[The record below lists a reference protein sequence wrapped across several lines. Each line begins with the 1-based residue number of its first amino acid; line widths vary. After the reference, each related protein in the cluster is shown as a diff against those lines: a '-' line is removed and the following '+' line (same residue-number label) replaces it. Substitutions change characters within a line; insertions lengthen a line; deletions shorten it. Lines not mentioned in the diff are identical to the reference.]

1 MTTRITLTALL
12 AATILWGLGCT
23 TTEINPGTD
32 TSATYRFG
40 ALTATVNAPIDAT
53 YKASEQAAGSLGLSV
68 VQRLEDKL
76 NSRITA
82 RDSQDKKVEIEMLS
96 LAPDKTKLTIKVDS
110 QAKAAR
116 IYQTILDQLGAK
128 K

>member
-12 AATILWGLGCT
+12 AASVLLGLGCT

-32 TSATYRFG
+32 TSAVYRFG
-40 ALTATVNAPIDAT
+40 ALNATVNAPIDAT
-53 YKASEQAAGSLGLSV
+53 YKASEQAATSLSLSV

-96 LAPDKTKLTIKVDS
+96 VAPDKTKLTIKVDS

-116 IYQTILDQLGAK
+116 IYQTILDQLGTK

>member
-12 AATILWGLGCT
+12 AASILWGLGCT
-23 TTEINPGTD
+23 TTQINPGTE

-40 ALTATVNAPIDAT
+40 ALDAMVNAPIDAT
-53 YKASEQAAGSLGLSV
+53 YKASEQSMETLGLSV

-82 RDSQDKKVEIEMLS
+82 RDSQDKKVEVEMLS
-96 LAPDKTKLTIKVDS
+96 VAPDKTKLTIKVDS
-110 QAKAAR
+110 QAKASR
-116 IYQTILDQLGAK
+116 IYQTILDQLGATK
-128 K
+128 

>member
-12 AATILWGLGCT
+12 AATVFLGLSCT
-23 TTEINPGTD
+23 TTQINPGTE

-40 ALTATVNAPIDAT
+40 ALESTVNAPIDAT
-53 YKASEQAAGSLGLSV
+53 YKASEQAMTSLGLSV

-82 RDSQDKKVEIEMLS
+82 RDSQDKKVEVEMLS
-96 LAPDKTKLTIKVDS
+96 IAPDKTKLTIRVDS
-110 QAKAAR
+110 QSKASR
-116 IYQTILDQLGAK
+116 IYQTILDQLGVK

>member
-12 AATILWGLGCT
+12 VASIVWGLGCT
-23 TTEINPGTD
+23 TTVINPGTE

-40 ALTATVNAPIDAT
+40 ALEATVNAPIDAT
-53 YKASEQAAGSLGLSV
+53 YKASEQALETLGLSV
-68 VQRLEDKL
+68 VQKLEDKL

-82 RDSQDKKVEIEMLS
+82 RDSQDKKVEIEMVS
-96 LAPDKTKLTIKVDS
+96 IATDKTKLTIRVDS
-110 QAKAAR
+110 QAKASR
-116 IYQTILDQLGAK
+116 IYQTILDQLAK